1 MRGSP
6 EDLRRTLSRI
16 DGRGYKAYKDLEGS
30 YRFASFDLS
39 IDHVQGDPF
48 ASPSRLSA
56 RTSLQVLGIPEYLAA
71 NRARRIALGDYL
83 TRAFAAACRR
93 IARGHRG
100 TGHSGLIGI
109 DEPGQEVLER
119 TSVIVSE
126 TDCEVRFVLGLPAAG
141 RRVLGREA
149 AAMLLEEVPQ
159 ILEAALQWKS
169 LDRDRV
175 ERHVFSVEDQEVMR
189 RQLHDRGLVA
199 FVANGALL
207 PRRSGVDDRPMLP
220 SQGVEPVL
228 FQSPPELE
236 VTLDR
241 PNGGPITGMGIP
253 AGVTLIVGGGYH
265 GKSTL
270 LRALERGVY
279 NHIPGDGRDGVVT
292 TAGAMKIRAEDGR
305 YIEKVDISPFID
317 HLPLPVD
324 TRRFSTENASG
335 STSQAANI
343 MEAVEAGADLLL
355 LDEDTSA
362 TNFIIRDARMQALVH
377 KDREPITPFID
388 RVRELYEQ
396 FGVSTI
402 MVMGGSGDYFDVAD
416 HVIMMDAYRPREVTR
431 QAKEVAQAYPTK
443 RRVERETPLTAP
455 QPRHPAA
462 ASFDASRG
470 RREVKIDVKGLAT
483 IVFGRH
489 AIDLSAVEQLVDPSQ
504 TRAIGQALILLANQC
519 SRSRLAV
526 SELLTWLE
534 EQLDRRGLDVLVPY
548 KVGNLARPRMLEVAA
563 ALNRL
568 RTLRVR

>member
-1 MRGSP
+1 MTRSLD
-6 EDLRRTLSRI
+6 DLRRTLSRI
-16 DGRGYKAYKDLEGS
+16 DGRGYKAYKDLQGT
-30 YRFASFDLS
+30 YRFGWFDLS

-56 RTSLQVLGIPEYLAA
+56 RAAREVLGIPEHLVA
-71 NRARRIALGDYL
+71 NRVRRIALGDYL
-83 TRAFAAACRR
+83 TRSFAAACRR
-93 IARGHRG
+93 IAKGSRG
-100 TGHSGLIGI
+100 TGHSGLIAI

-119 TSVIVSE
+119 TSVLASE
-126 TDCEVRFVLGLPAAG
+126 TTCEVRFVLGLPAAG
-141 RRVLGREA
+141 RRVLAREA

-159 ILEAALQWKS
+159 ILQAALKWES
-169 LDRDRV
+169 LQPDRV
-175 ERHVFSVEDQEVMR
+175 QRHVFTVEDQEAMR
-189 RQLHDRGLVA
+189 RQLRERGLVA

-207 PRRSGVDDRPMLP
+207 PRRSGVDDRPMIP
-220 SQGVEPVL
+220 AQGVEPVL

-241 PNGGPITGMGIP
+241 PNGGPVTGMGIP

-270 LRALERGVY
+270 LCALERGVY
-279 NHIPGDGRDGVVT
+279 NHIPGDGREGVVT

-388 RVRELYEQ
+388 RVRELYEK

-431 QAKEVAQAYPTK
+431 QAREVAQAFPTK
-443 RRVERETPLTAP
+443 RRVECETPLTAP
-455 QPRHPAA
+455 QPRHPTA

-489 AIDLSAVEQLVDPSQ
+489 TIDLSAVEQLVDPSQ
-504 TRAIGQALILLANQC
+504 TRAIGQALVLLAAQC
-519 SRSRLAV
+519 GRGGPAV
-526 SELLTWLE
+526 GELLRRLE
-534 EQLDRRGLDVLVPY
+534 EQLDRSGLDVLVPY